1 MEKREAATL
10 RYVLSRCRPRGTTQK
25 RESDDGSGKLR
36 ASPLTFPAR
45 VDVNTTVMAALRMSA
60 PMMAKTPMVAPKRA
74 RVTARAA
81 IAAPASSGAV
91 SFGARKMAMAGAKL
105 ESRVAPTAA
114 GRRSLVV

>member
-1 MEKREAATL
+1 M
-10 RYVLSRCRPRGTTQK
+10 
-25 RESDDGSGKLR
+25 
-36 ASPLTFPAR
+36 
-45 VDVNTTVMAALRMSA
+45 NTTVMAALRMSA